1 MPGRGGHD
9 GRAFKKGPSLPGMS
23 HVYVPLLR
31 QAVGGWGS
39 GTSRRRRRPGRSS
52 TGLTAVGNGGCGLPM
67 CPTTGPG
74 PPLGGKLP
82 CFPPL
87 PDPHTPPTSNIG
99 RTQHVLLLLT
109 EMCGRLN
116 PWPEG
121 TAGRTATMHA
131 AEAPPPRPAPSHSR
145 YPPPPA
151 STRYHGAQVT
161 QSKAECIITLSKSVC
176 SRRES
181 FDAGRTSGI
190 GTVVRFSPMLIFIS
204 KT

>member
-1 MPGRGGHD
+1 MFFGGKKGNQFNEDERSPLQTCDMPGRGGHD

-87 PDPHTPPTSNIG
+87 PDPPHTPDIQHWSHSTRLVTAHRDVRPAEPLARGYGRPYSNDA
-99 RTQHVLLLLT
+99 
-109 EMCGRLN
+109 CGRSSSTPSSTFPLQIS
-116 PWPEG
+116 
-121 TAGRTATMHA
+121 TAPCKH
-131 AEAPPPRPAPSHSR
+131 P
-145 YPPPPA
+145 
-151 STRYHGAQVT
+151 
-161 QSKAECIITLSKSVC
+161 LSW
-176 SRRES
+176 R
-181 FDAGRTSGI
+181 AGYTI
-190 GTVVRFSPMLIFIS
+190 
-204 KT
+204 